1 MIILPPLKGLDINLK
16 FELSLFS
23 QFTFRKEFYLATLYI
38 IYNKKVN
45 HVIGEYIKF
54 KPEEIEHSLNLL
66 SVVRKLERVG
76 DQTKNISE
84 EIIFYIEAKVLKHRT
99 KNLASADKKK
109 KD

>member
-1 MIILPPLKGLDINLK
+1 
-16 FELSLFS
+16 
-23 QFTFRKEFYLATLYI
+23 
-38 IYNKKVN
+38 
-45 HVIGEYIKF
+45 
-54 KPEEIEHSLNLL
+54 L

-99 KNLASADKKK
+99 KNLGAADKKK